1 MPMKRIRCFPLVRPG
16 AIHPDATA
24 PLLTPFPKGADSP
37 TNTRRVPR
45 ISFCRIIFERAG
57 CVDVSPNPM
66 IPTLETPR
74 LFLRPLELADAP
86 QIQLVFPQWEIV
98 RHLNVRVPW
107 PYPPD
112 GALTFLRDVSL
123 PAIARGEAWIWTIR
137 PKSDPSRLIGIID
150 FRKHE
155 IDNRGFWLDPA
166 FHRQGLMTEAANA
179 ATDFWFE
186 VLQFP
191 VLRTSKAA
199 NNIASRRVSEKQGMR
214 MIGTTERD
222 YVAGRLLTERWEI
235 TAVEWRARKSAR

>member
-1 MPMKRIRCFPLVRPG
+1 M
-16 AIHPDATA
+16 
-24 PLLTPFPKGADSP
+24 TPP
-37 TNTRRVPR
+37 
-45 ISFCRIIFERAG
+45 
-57 CVDVSPNPM
+57 
-66 IPTLETPR
+66 LETPR
-74 LFLRPLELADAP
+74 LLLRPLELADAP

-98 RHLNVRVPW
+98 RHLAARVPW

-112 GALTFLRDVSL
+112 GALTFVRDVSL
-123 PAIARGEAWIWTIR
+123 PAVARGEAWIWTIR
-137 PKSDPSRLIGIID
+137 LKSDPNRIIGIVD
-150 FRKHE
+150 FRKNE
-155 IDNRGFWLDPA
+155 SDNRGFWLDPA

-222 YVAGRLLTERWEI
+222 YVSGRLVTETWEI
-235 TAVEWRARKSAR
+235 TVAEWRARKSFR